1 MDDKGVLSIDFIFAT
16 LIAILIMAGMVAMV
30 NNELSRTQTG
40 ELGEARMVGER
51 VAGAVNAAYTNGP
64 GFAANITIP
73 SHLNCTVEVRNGEV
87 RVFYKT
93 HTVNLD
99 IIPKVNVTTTSMTP
113 GKYTVMNRNGTVV
126 INRIS

>member
-1 MDDKGVLSIDFIFAT
+1 MDDAGVLSIDFIFAT
-16 LIAILIMAGMVAMV
+16 LIALIIIAGMVSIV
-30 NNELSRTQTG
+30 DSELSRTQTG

-87 RVFYKT
+87 RVFYGT
-93 HTVNLD
+93 YTVNLD
-99 IIPKVNVTTTSMTP
+99 IIPKVNVTTTNMTP
-113 GKYTVMNRNGTVV
+113 GKYTVMNRNGTV
-126 INRIS
+126 IITRI